1 MNIFNKLNDTKYV
14 NGIVNLS
21 KHTLTKSETGVLSK
35 GLGFCHTSGAPDIG
49 NIMQDLD
56 AFKRITRL
64 NLFFQGSNEDSED
77 RNTQLGVPF
86 EHKSLKPK
94 STFNPVGPFQLE
106 TMFYSIEQD
115 LHRLK
120 YRQPRKKN
128 LNKQEYQYIK
138 SLKNNPDIIIKPA
151 DKGSA
156 IVILDKD
163 NYIAEGERQLQDK
176 QFYEETNM
184 DLTGEVIHRVNL
196 FLNNM
201 LQRGQITEKTSSFLT
216 TDIDRTQQLYL
227 LPKIHKDMNNP
238 PGRPIVSGSGGP
250 TEKISQFVDHFI
262 GPLVP
267 LSRSYIRDPTHMI
280 NILQHHKPIPNMLLC
295 TLDITSLYTNIPHH
309 EGVQAIKEQLA
320 IHRDINALP
329 HNSYI
334 IELLQVVLT
343 NNYFDFNGKHY
354 HQKSGTAHR
363 HQTGTFIC

>member
-1 MNIFNKLNDTKYV
+1 MKRTTKTPHQETGISIHILNLNDTNYV

-21 KHTLTKSETGVLSK
+21 KHTLTKSEISVLSK
-35 GLGFCHTSGAPDIG
+35 GLGFCPTAGAPDIG
-49 NIMQDLD
+49 NIILDLD

-64 NLFFQGSNEDSED
+64 NLFFQGSNEDLETKD
-77 RNTQLGVPF
+77 TQSGVPF

-120 YRQPRKKN
+120 FRQPKKKN
-128 LNKQEYQYIK
+128 LTQEEYKSIK

-156 IVILDKD
+156 VVILNKD
-163 NYIAEGERQLQDK
+163 NYIAEGERQLRDQ
-176 QFYEETNM
+176 QFYEETST
-184 DLTGEVIHRVNL
+184 DLTGEVLHRVNL
-196 FLNNM
+196 FVNNM
-201 LQRGQITEKTSSFLT
+201 LQRGQITEKTSSYLT

-267 LSRSYIRDPTHMI
+267 LSQSYIRDSTHMI
-280 NILQHHKPIPNMLLC
+280 NILQHQKPIPNMLLC

-309 EGVQAIKEQLA
+309 EGVLAIKELLA

-334 IELLQVVLT
+334 IEL
-343 NNYFDFNGKHY
+343 YK
-354 HQKSGTAHR
+354 
-363 HQTGTFIC
+363 